1 MFQVQYC
8 AKEMEANFAE
18 IREIRRT
25 NCQLSF
31 QTKKRRN
38 FGSSIVL
45 MSTKFRK
52 QGVIK
57 FRFDDG
63 LTHVKGLGPF
73 QERGTRVCACIIT
86 KPFQN

>member
-18 IREIRRT
+18 IREIRPT

-31 QTKKRRN
+31 QRRN

-52 QGVIK
+52 QGLIK

-63 LTHVKGLGPF
+63 LTHVKGLGLF